1 MRTFIH
7 SVFYLSLSQANFGH
21 VVIPAGF
28 QAPAEHNLQQMLGF
42 SPPLHGV
49 SADAVYVVDT
59 QTLRI
64 ENLNYDGL
72 APGRICCLFIG

>member
-1 MRTFIH
+1 M
-7 SVFYLSLSQANFGH
+7 
-21 VVIPAGF
+21 IPDGL

-42 SPPLHGV
+42 SPLLHGV

-59 QTLRI
+59 KTLRI

-72 APGRICCLFIG
+72 APGRICCSYI